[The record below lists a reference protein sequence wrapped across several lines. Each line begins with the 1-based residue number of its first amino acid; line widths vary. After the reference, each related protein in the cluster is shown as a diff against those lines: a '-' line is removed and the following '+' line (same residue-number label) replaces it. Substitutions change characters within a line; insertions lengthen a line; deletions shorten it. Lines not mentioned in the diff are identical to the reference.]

1 MSLTPQQL
9 LPTMRQSTWQ
19 GLREL
24 LEFSHQDVDSGESP
38 TPPKAESQDHMWA
51 TLGLPEAPQTAAG
64 NEVPWSSVPGSWLYA
79 VRELCQG
86 QQCPEGG
93 PLKHLWQ

>member
-9 LPTMRQSTWQ
+9 LPTMRPSTWQ

-24 LEFSHQDVDSGESP
+24 LEFSHQDEDGGESP
-38 TPPKAESQDHMWA
+38 TPPKAESRSHVGYVGYV
-51 TLGLPEAPQTAAG
+51 GLPGAPQNAAG

-93 PLKHLWQ
+93 PLKHS

>member
-9 LPTMRQSTWQ
+9 LSIMRPSTWQ

-24 LEFSHQDVDSGESP
+24 LEFSHQDEDGGESP

-51 TLGLPEAPQTAAG
+51 TLGLPGAPQTVAG
-64 NEVPWSSVPGSWLYA
+64 NEAPWSSVPGTWLYA
-79 VRELCQG
+79 VRELCAEVSNAQKG
-86 QQCPEGG
+86 VP
-93 PLKHLWQ
+93 